1 MGEREE
7 PEGGVDSSC
16 GPGVVGVATRRL
28 EPRRESPG
36 DLRFS
41 RLGEVFCRNSLVHIH
56 STHTSNVCIT
66 GIPGA
71 KNRGRIELYVVVF
84 AKVTLVRLSN
94 SLGLTKISKTN
105 YYKREENASN
115 TFPFPADADL
125 TKILHSYITLT

>member
-16 GPGVVGVATRRL
+16 GPGVVGVTTRRL

-56 STHTSNVCIT
+56 
-66 GIPGA
+66 
-71 KNRGRIELYVVVF
+71 
-84 AKVTLVRLSN
+84 
-94 SLGLTKISKTN
+94 
-105 YYKREENASN
+105 
-115 TFPFPADADL
+115 
-125 TKILHSYITLT
+125 

>member
-16 GPGVVGVATRRL
+16 GPGVVGVTTRRL

-56 STHTSNVCIT
+56 IHIHHNLLLLMSNGCVQ
-66 GIPGA
+66 
-71 KNRGRIELYVVVF
+71 NW
-84 AKVTLVRLSN
+84 N
-94 SLGLTKISKTN
+94 SWCQK
-105 YYKREENASN
+105 
-115 TFPFPADADL
+115 
-125 TKILHSYITLT
+125 

>member
-41 RLGEVFCRNSLVHIH
+41 RLGEVFCRNSLVHIQLLMCAKQEFLVPKIEAGLNCMLW
-56 STHTSNVCIT
+56 SLLKLLWC
-66 GIPGA
+66 GYPIPWG
-71 KNRGRIELYVVVF
+71 
-84 AKVTLVRLSN
+84 
-94 SLGLTKISKTN
+94 
-105 YYKREENASN
+105 
-115 TFPFPADADL
+115 
-125 TKILHSYITLT
+125 

>member
-41 RLGEVFCRNSLVHIH
+41 RLGEVFCRNSLVHIQLLM
-56 STHTSNVCIT
+56 C
-66 GIPGA
+66 A
-71 KNRGRIELYVVVF
+71 KQEFLVPKIEAGLNSMLWSLQLLF
-84 AKVTLVRLSN
+84 
-94 SLGLTKISKTN
+94 SLG
-105 YYKREENASN
+105 Y
-115 TFPFPADADL
+115 P
-125 TKILHSYITLT
+125 IL